1 MGYLLRKA
9 SNREW
14 NQPRR
19 KNFVAVNKDEKGVG
33 DLKRG
38 LSLDMEMQRLEIVQL
53 VSRLALGIIV
63 K

>member
-1 MGYLLRKA
+1 LGYLSRKA
-9 SNREW
+9 NKKEW
-14 NQPRR
+14 NRPRR
-19 KNFVAVNKDEKGVG
+19 KDFLAVNKDGKGVG